1 MNLETGR
8 VGNTFPGVNVL
19 TYVYALVRAERRP
32 PLRVLPGAMPGGGP
46 VRLVAPAAG
55 LWLAVS
61 TVPAQAYDEA
71 ALEAGLQDMDWLGP
85 RAIAHE
91 AVVEHFLACPA
102 LLPMQLFT
110 LFKTDDRAVEHVVR
124 TQPEI
129 ERILGRVERHAE
141 WGLRLTWDEQAARL
155 AAEAR
160 HADGGA
166 ASGAGYLARKRDLL
180 DVRRT
185 EWTAARTAAEQLY
198 EALEEEA
205 AAARRHS
212 KTEEAAPHSRVLLD
226 AAFLV
231 RTDKAD
237 AFHELLERQESS
249 LARSGIVA
257 SFTGPWPP
265 YNFV

>member
-1 MNLETGR
+1 MK
-8 VGNTFPGVNVL
+8 VL
-19 TYVYALVRAERRP
+19 TYVYALVRADKRP
-32 PLRVLPGAMPGGGP
+32 ALRALPGAMPGGGP
-46 VRLVAPAAG
+46 VRLVAPAQG
-55 LWLAVS
+55 LWLVVS

-71 ALEAGLQDMDWLGP
+71 ALEAGLQDLDWLGP

-110 LFKTDDRAVEHVVR
+110 LFKTDGRAVDHVVN

-129 ERILGRVERHAE
+129 ENILGRVERHAE

-155 AAEAR
+155 AAQVR
-160 HADGGA
+160 HADGDAKAGA
-166 ASGAGYLARKRDLL
+166 AYLARKRNLL
-180 DVRRT
+180 EVRRT
-185 EWTAARTAAEQLY
+185 EWTTARTAAEQLY
-198 EALEEEA
+198 DVLGREA
-205 AAARRHS
+205 AACRRNTR
-212 KTEEAAPHSRVLLD
+212 TEEAAPHSRVLLD

-237 AFHELLERQESS
+237 AFRERLERQERS
-249 LARSGIVA
+249 LAQSGIAA
-257 SFTGPWPP
+257 SLTGPWPA